1 MPKQKIAILGGGVG
15 ALGTAWELTNV
26 AGWQDRYDITVYQ
39 LGWRMG
45 GKGAS
50 GRNQA
55 VRNRIQEHGLHLWM
69 GFYENAFRCIR
80 EAYAYCHEHNLMP
93 GSPFQSYKDAFS
105 PMPFTSCTEHFE
117 GKYIPWNVVWP
128 ETDQWPGE
136 GAPPEG
142 VNDPGSVIWHYVV
155 RILEFAA
162 ERFDQVV
169 QGEVNRVALF
179 PARWSEALVGRVASP
194 LHQAVEKANQLPADP
209 RQILQADL
217 DAILQMIDDFLR
229 VFQDIVAVAGI
240 VFRNDQELRRLNI
253 ILDTVLAVA
262 RGILEDDLIH
272 RGFDSIDGIEFRT
285 WLANHGCQEPT
296 NTLTISFY
304 DACFAYVDGS
314 PEAANLNM
322 AAGTMLNGLLRLTL
336 TYSKSIML
344 WMEAGMGDTIFTPL
358 YLGLKDRGVKFE
370 FFQKVTNLGLSP
382 DQKSVD
388 TISIDVQATLN
399 QPEYQPFMPPVN
411 GLFCW
416 PAEPLWDQLK
426 QGQAIRNTPV
436 NHDLESYW
444 CAWKPVAQRVL
455 RRGVDFD
462 LVVNGI
468 SFGAVPHIC
477 SELVAANSRWKL
489 MVEHVK
495 VVRTQAFQ
503 LWLHKTASEM
513 GWNPG
518 PRQAPVLTAF
528 VEPFDT
534 WAEMR
539 HLIVRESWQPGD
551 NCQDIAYFCNCM
563 DDDKPQAP
571 FDDPSYPRTQ
581 TDRARASAL
590 QFVNQSLRDIWP
602 DCVNPAA
609 PGQFNFSLLVDIFGR
624 DGEAAFDGQ
633 FFRANIDPTE
643 LYVMSV
649 AGSTEFRLPP
659 GDSGFDNLILAGD
672 WTRVELNIGCVEAA
686 VQSAMMASNAI
697 CGSPE
702 FIYGA
707 FGIHIP
713 IEKHAA
719 VKA

>member
-1 MPKQKIAILGGGVG
+1 MPKQRIAVLGGGVG

-26 AGWQDRYDITVYQ
+26 PGWQDQYDITVYQ
-39 LGWRMG
+39 LGWRLG

-50 GRNQA
+50 GRNPD

-69 GFYENAFRCIR
+69 GFYENAFRMIR
-80 EAYAYCHEHNLMP
+80 DAYAYCHDNNLMP

-105 PMPFTSCTEHFE
+105 PMTFTSSTEHFE

-128 ETDQWPGE
+128 ETSQWPGE
-136 GAPPEG
+136 GSPPEG
-142 VNDPGSVIWHYVV
+142 VNDPSSVVWLYVV
-155 RILEFAA
+155 RILDFAA

-169 QGEVNRVALF
+169 TGEAHRIALF
-179 PARWSEALVGRVASP
+179 PAHWIEALAGRVSSP
-194 LHQAVEKANQLPADP
+194 LHQALEKAQSLPADP
-209 RQILQADL
+209 SRILPQDFEG
-217 DAILQMIDDFLR
+217 ILKLLDDFLKI
-229 VFQDIVAVAGI
+229 FQKVVDFASIL
-240 VFRNDQELRRLNI
+240 FEKDQELRRLNI
-253 ILDTVLAVA
+253 ILETVLAIA

-272 RGFDSIDGIEFRT
+272 RGFGSIDSLEFRQ
-285 WLANHGCQEPT
+285 WLSKHGCRQPT
-296 NTLTISFY
+296 STLTISFY

-314 PEAANLNM
+314 PSDSNLNM

-358 YLGLKDRGVKFE
+358 YLGLKHRGVKFE

-382 DQKSVD
+382 DKSSVD

-399 QPEYQPFMPPVN
+399 VPEYQPLIPVN
-411 GLFCW
+411 GLYCW
-416 PAEPLWDQLK
+416 PVDPPWGQLVE
-426 QGQAIRNTPV
+426 GQAIRNTPV

-444 CAWKPVAQRVL
+444 CAWKPVAQRTL
-455 RRGVDFD
+455 KRGVDFD

-468 SFGAVPHIC
+468 SLGAVPYIC
-477 SELVAANSRWKL
+477 PELVAANPKWKL
-489 MVEHVK
+489 MVDHVK

-518 PRQAPVLTAF
+518 PQQAPVLTAF
-528 VEPFDT
+528 VEPYDT
-534 WAEMR
+534 WADMR

-551 NCQDIAYFCNCM
+551 NCRDIAYFCNAM
-563 DDDKPQAP
+563 DEDAPPAP
-571 FDDPSYPRTQ
+571 FSDPAYPATQ
-581 TDRARASAL
+581 TDRARAKAL
-590 QFVNQSLRDIWP
+590 QFLNQDMQDLWP
-602 DCVNPAA
+602 DCTSA
-609 PGQFNFSLLVDIFGR
+609 PDQFNFDLLVDIYGR
-624 DGEAAFDGQ
+624 SGEAAFDGQ

-649 AGSTEFRLPP
+649 AGSTDFRLPP

-672 WTRVELNIGCVEAA
+672 WTRVELNIGCVECA
-686 VQSAMMASNAI
+686 VQSALMASNAI

-702 FIYGA
+702 YIYGA

-713 IEKHAA
+713 IRKGAA
-719 VKA
+719 VNA

>member
-26 AGWQDRYDITVYQ
+26 PGWDTRYEITVYQ

-50 GRNQA
+50 GRNQS

-80 EAYAYCHEHNLMP
+80 EAYDYCHQHNLMP

-105 PMPFTSCTEHFE
+105 PMNFTSSTEHFE

-128 ETDQWPGE
+128 PTDQWPGE
-136 GAPPEG
+136 GTLPAG

-155 RILEFAA
+155 RILEFVA
-162 ERFDQVV
+162 ERVDQVV
-169 QGEVNRVALF
+169 TGQASRIPLF
-179 PARWSEALVGRVASP
+179 PAHFLAGRLAKP
-194 LHQAVEKANQLPADP
+194 LRQAFEKASQLPADP
-209 RQILQADL
+209 AQIVKADL
-217 DAILQMIDDFLR
+217 DAIRQLLDDFLR
-229 VFQDIVAVAGI
+229 LFQRIVDFGSFL
-240 VFRNDQELRRLNI
+240 FRKNQELRRLNT

-262 RGILEDDLIH
+262 RGILDDDLIH
-272 RGFDSIDGIEFRT
+272 RGFDSIDGLEFRG
-285 WLANHGCQEPT
+285 WLAKHGCRQPT

-304 DACFAYVDGS
+304 DACFAYVDG
-314 PEAANLNM
+314 AAGAQSLNM

-344 WMEAGMGDTIFTPL
+344 CMEAGMGDTIFTPL

-370 FFQKVTNLGLSP
+370 SFQKVTNLGLSP
-382 DQKSVD
+382 DRRSVD
-388 TISIDVQATLN
+388 TISIDVQATLAV
-399 QPEYQPFMPPVN
+399 PEYNPLIPVN
-411 GLFCW
+411 GLYCW
-416 PAEPLWDQLK
+416 PAEPPWDQLVE
-426 QGQAIRNTPV
+426 GQAIRNTPV

-444 CAWKPVAQRVL
+444 CAWKPVKQRVL
-455 RRGVDFD
+455 KRGDDFD

-468 SFGAVPHIC
+468 SLGAVPYIC
-477 SELVAANSRWKL
+477 KELVAANAKWKL
-489 MVEHVK
+489 MVDHVK

-518 PRQAPVLTAF
+518 PSEAPVLTAF
-528 VEPFDT
+528 VEPYDT

-551 NCQDIAYFCNCM
+551 NCKEIAYFCNCM
-563 DDDKPQAP
+563 DVDKPPAP
-571 FDDPSYPRTQ
+571 FTDPSYPNTQ
-581 TDRARASAL
+581 TARARASAL
-590 QFVNQSLRDIWP
+590 QFVNRNLRDIWP
-602 DCVNPAA
+602 GSADPAKKD
-609 PGQFNFSLLVDIFGR
+609 QFNFDLLVDIQGR
-624 DGEAAFDGQ
+624 VGEAAFDDQ

-649 AGSTEFRLPP
+649 AGSTDFRLSP
-659 GDSGFDNLILAGD
+659 GGSGFDNLILAGD

-686 VQSAMMASNAI
+686 VQSAMMASHAI
-697 CGSPE
+697 CGSPK

-707 FGIHIP
+707 FGIQIP
-713 IEKHAA
+713 IQKGSAA
-719 VKA
+719 NA

>member
-1 MPKQKIAILGGGVG
+1 MG

-26 AGWQDRYDITVYQ
+26 AGWQDQYEITVYQ
-39 LGWRMG
+39 LGWRLG

-50 GRNQA
+50 GRNQD

-69 GFYENAFRCIR
+69 GFYENAFRFIR
-80 EAYAYCHEHNLMP
+80 EAYAYCQDHNLMP

-105 PMPFTSCTEHFE
+105 PMTFTSCTEHFE

-136 GAPPEG
+136 GALPEG
-142 VNDPGSVIWHYVV
+142 VNDPGSVIWLYVV

-162 ERFDQVV
+162 DRFDQVV
-169 QGEVNRVALF
+169 KGETSRIPLF
-179 PARWSEALVGRVASP
+179 PARWSDALTGRLASP
-194 LHQAVEKANQLPADP
+194 LHKAFEKASQLPVDP
-209 RQILQADL
+209 RQIAKADF
-217 DAILQMIDDFLR
+217 DTILQLLDDFLQD
-229 VFQDIVAVAGI
+229 FQVVVDVGRI
-240 VFRNDQELRRLNI
+240 FFQKDQELRRLNI
-253 ILDTVLAVA
+253 ILDTVLAAA

-272 RGFDSIDGIEFRT
+272 RGFDSIDGLEFRA
-285 WLANHGCQEPT
+285 WLAKHGCLEPT

-314 PEAANLNM
+314 PGPRNLNM
-322 AAGTMLNGLLRLTL
+322 AAGTMLNGLLRLAL

-344 WMEAGMGDTIFTPL
+344 WMEAGMGDAIFTPL

-382 DQKSVD
+382 DRKLVD

-399 QPEYQPFMPPVN
+399 QAEYRPLIQVN
-411 GLFCW
+411 DLYCW

-444 CAWKPVAQRVL
+444 CAWKPVTQRVL
-455 RRGVDFD
+455 KRDVDFD

-468 SFGAVPHIC
+468 SLGAVPYIC
-477 SELVAANSRWKL
+477 PELVAANSKWKL
-489 MVEHVK
+489 MVDRVK

-503 LWLHKTASEM
+503 LWLHKTSGEM

-518 PRQAPVLTAF
+518 PREAPVLTAF

-551 NCQDIAYFCNCM
+551 NCKDIAYFVNAM
-563 DDDKPQAP
+563 DVDKPQAP

-590 QFVNQSLRDIWP
+590 QFVNRYLRDIWP
-602 DCVNPAA
+602 DCTNPAA
-609 PGQFNFSLLVDIFGR
+609 PDQFNFDLLVDIFGR
-624 DGEAAFDGQ
+624 VGEAAFNDQ
-633 FFRANIDPTE
+633 FFRANIDPSE

-649 AGSTEFRLPP
+649 AGSTEHRLPP

-686 VQSAMMASNAI
+686 VQSAMMASSAI

-713 IEKHAA
+713 IGKRAA
-719 VKA
+719 VEA